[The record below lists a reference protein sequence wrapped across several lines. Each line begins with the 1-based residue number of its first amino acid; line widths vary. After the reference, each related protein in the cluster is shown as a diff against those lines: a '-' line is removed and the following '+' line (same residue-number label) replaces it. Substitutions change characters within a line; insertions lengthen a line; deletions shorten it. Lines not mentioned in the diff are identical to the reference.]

1 MSRKTVHKW
10 KRRYDGTV
18 ESLKNRSRAPLHS
31 PLKQSD
37 WEIQLA
43 QRYAKKYPR
52 DLLLGYEKAQ
62 KSGYVRS
69 YGCFKRTA
77 SKLRPPEKKKRARQ
91 NKPYERAAY
100 PGQKLQV
107 DVKFVPFYCVADGQK
122 YYQFT
127 AKDECTRWTYR
138 EMYEEHS
145 THSAWQFL
153 MNLVRKAPFPIR
165 MIQTDNGTEF
175 TNALLV
181 TKSKHKTL
189 FESALDYFLVQ
200 CYNFLGHGLR
210 LLSNVCLA
218 TSFYQMT
225 LTLSLVLGTVFIPPV
240 LEFAQLIVPY
250 QICSA
255 GFISGVQGR
264 MNRIPQANSLV
275 TNAHHHVIIFYVR
288 SISVPGTA
296 CIRSA
301 WSASAKMA
309 RPSVATNGYALRC
322 QFVRH
327 EDCR

>member
-1 MSRKTVHKW
+1 MDRITQEAYYRRQRVLKYAAKHGGTKAAERYRMSRKTVHKW

-37 WEIQLA
+37 WEIQLV

-107 DVKFVPFYCVADGQK
+107 DVKFVPSYCVANGQK

-145 THSAWQFL
+145 THSALHFGL
-153 MNLVRKAPFPIR
+153 C
-165 MIQTDNGTEF
+165 
-175 TNALLV
+175 V
-181 TKSKHKTL
+181 T
-189 FESALDYFLVQ
+189 
-200 CYNFLGHGLR
+200 
-210 LLSNVCLA
+210 
-218 TSFYQMT
+218 
-225 LTLSLVLGTVFIPPV
+225 
-240 LEFAQLIVPY
+240 
-250 QICSA
+250 
-255 GFISGVQGR
+255 
-264 MNRIPQANSLV
+264 
-275 TNAHHHVIIFYVR
+275 YV
-288 SISVPGTA
+288 
-296 CIRSA
+296 
-301 WSASAKMA
+301 
-309 RPSVATNGYALRC
+309 
-322 QFVRH
+322 
-327 EDCR
+327 

>member
-1 MSRKTVHKW
+1 MDRITQEAYYRQRVLKYAAKHGVTRAAERYRMSRKTVHKW

-37 WEIQLA
+37 WEIQLV

-52 DLLLGYEKAQ
+52 GLLLGYEKAQ
-62 KSGYVRS
+62 KSGYARS

-107 DVKFVPFYCVADGQK
+107 DVKFVPSDCVADGQK

-165 MIQTDNGTEF
+165 TIQTDNGTEF

-189 FESALDYFLVQ
+189 FESALLEMGIAYHRIQIATPRHNGKVERQHRTDELRFYRHMRMYSLEDGRKQLAVYQ
-200 CYNFLGHGLR
+200 RQSNDHIMTCLGMQ
-210 LLSNVCLA
+210 SPNQVLA
-218 TSFYQMT
+218 KY
-225 LTLSLVLGTVFIPPV
+225 
-240 LEFAQLIVPY
+240 
-250 QICSA
+250 A
-255 GFISGVQGR
+255 GV
-264 MNRIPQANSLV
+264 M
-275 TNAHHHVIIFYVR
+275 
-288 SISVPGTA
+288 
-296 CIRSA
+296 
-301 WSASAKMA
+301 W
-309 RPSVATNGYALRC
+309 
-322 QFVRH
+322 
-327 EDCR
+327 